1 MTELSRLI
9 SSRSAKD
16 PTLDLIIQQKRLT
29 EQLDAKEQELREK
42 EREIEKL
49 RSERTEFQGRHD
61 RLLKEL
67 N

>member
-9 SSRSAKD
+9 SARSAKD

-49 RSERTEFQGRHD
+49 RTERT
-61 RLLKEL
+61 
-67 N
+67 